1 MKSIADT
8 VKSREEE
15 FSVRDSLLQEQW
27 QKEDDRQHLLRAQ
40 RLQQLKALEED
51 ARREAMQED
60 IAVRMQR
67 LQMDRDAKV
76 SAVVYSCTV
85 LVVVLDL
92 SLTTGAVCMLCAGS
106 GDRESEGAAPSEG
119 AGGGGPR
126 GC

>member
-1 MKSIADT
+1 M
-8 VKSREEE
+8 
-15 FSVRDSLLQEQW
+15 RDSLLQEQW

-85 LVVVLDL
+85 LVVVMDV
-92 SLTTGAVCMLCAGS
+92 SLTTGAVCMLCMLCAGG

-119 AGGGGPR
+119 AG
-126 GC
+126 